1 MRLVEDDHADA
12 AEGEHE
18 GGGEALHDVLAVDA
32 VLHEGHG
39 PGVAALVGRRPHRR
53 GLNDHV
59 VDDAAW
65 KRGKKI

>member
-32 VLHEGHG
+32 VLHEGHR
-39 PGVAALVGRRPHRR
+39 PRVAALVRRRAHGGRLH
-53 GLNDHV
+53 DHV

-65 KRGKKI
+65 RKYRK